1 MDIEARTECQM
12 GILSDYG
19 IVAFE
24 RPATSGIRI
33 QRCNL
38 WFLAKSMIS
47 STAALEISS
56 ADGVN

>member
-38 WFLAKSMIS
+38 WFPAKSMIS